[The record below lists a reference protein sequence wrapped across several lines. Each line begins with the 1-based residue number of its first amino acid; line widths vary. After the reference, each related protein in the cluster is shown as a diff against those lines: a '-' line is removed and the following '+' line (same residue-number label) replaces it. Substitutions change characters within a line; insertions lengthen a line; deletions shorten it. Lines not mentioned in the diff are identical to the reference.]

1 MGSFV
6 SCWPGGT
13 FASSAVRIS
22 AFASSSANAVAPRV
36 PVIVIVNAG
45 TASPTLWSLITVIT
59 GGPSAMKLIWYAL
72 ALNATP
78 RASVTCA
85 VNVVRTESKSDCRM
99 TGFEVAS
106 APPSMAAGLVTC
118 RSLEYWL
125 LWITVTVPGPVFQ
138 DAPVAVAR
146 TPTVAGLLR
155 VTTAAACV
163 AYPSDL
169 EVVTSVPAA
178 TVNCAGQVDDEHVN
192 TTEPEAK
199 VAETK
204 TVLAV

>member
-1 MGSFV
+1 
-6 SCWPGGT
+6 
-13 FASSAVRIS
+13 
-22 AFASSSANAVAPRV
+22 
-36 PVIVIVNAG
+36 
-45 TASPTLWSLITVIT
+45 
-59 GGPSAMKLIWYAL
+59 
-72 ALNATP
+72 
-78 RASVTCA
+78 
-85 VNVVRTESKSDCRM
+85 M

-178 TVNCAGQVDDEHVN
+178 TVNCAGQVDVEHVN

-204 TVLAV
+204 TVLAVPLSASVTVASMCCVLSSPLPWPLDSFVVATSFWGGTESFTDAVSA